1 MNWLRTAA
9 SAYSN
14 IIADPEWPKYDVLE
28 SNKSYEKRRYYSFTC
43 AAYTFSAKSGDEPVM
58 SNLWKL
64 VKYTQ
69 GGNVDGKI
77 LKMCLPIM
85 VKVRPLTDEQ
95 NQFTLML
102 ILDQDNNIN
111 SPPLSIVEG
120 VFIYQQSEQI
130 FYAKR
135 FGGFAKE
142 SDWRR
147 ESSQLLELCQT
158 LPINREEVISASYD
172 MPTKLFH
179 RHNEVLVAEMI
190 KTTTNAIDS
199 FNGGKDL
206 I

>member
-14 IIADPEWPKYDVLE
+14 VSADPSWPKFDILE
-28 SNKSYEKRRYYSFTC
+28 SNESYEKRSYHPFTC
-43 AAYTFSAKSGDEPVM
+43 AAYAFTANDGEEPVM

-64 VKYTQ
+64 VKYSQ
-69 GGNVDGKI
+69 GGNVDGKT

-85 VKVRPLTDEQ
+85 VKVRPSLINGRE

-102 ILDQDNNIN
+102 VLDKDNHKN
-111 SPPLSIVEG
+111 SPPIPTVDG

-130 FYAKR
+130 LYAKR

-142 SDWRR
+142 ADWKR
-147 ESSQLLELCQT
+147 ETKNILEICKT
-158 LPINREEVISASYD
+158 FPINREEVISATYD
-172 MPTKLFH
+172 MPTKLLN

-190 KTTTNAIDS
+190 ENTSDEKTVGIS
-199 FNGGKDL
+199 
-206 I
+206 